1 MTRFAYVL
9 CCALAAATATGVATP
24 VSVRAAEPAAAQTP
38 AGGDK
43 AAIQA
48 LENGFEAAFRA
59 KDVDAIMKAYQPGPH
74 LFVFDVTPPRQHVGW
89 EDYKKDWQ
97 ALFATVAGPVNFNIT
112 DLDITTVGSVAYS
125 HSIQSLEHT
134 GKDGAKVK
142 LTVRVTDVYRKIHG
156 HWLIVQEHVSVPV
169 DLASGKPDLLSKP

>member
-9 CCALAAATATGVATP
+9 CCALAAAGLATP
-24 VSVRAAEPAAAQTP
+24 GSVRAAEPAAETS
-38 AGGDK
+38 AGSDK
-43 AAIQA
+43 AAIEA
-48 LENGFEAAFRA
+48 LEKGFEAAFRA
-59 KDVDAIMKAYQPGPH
+59 KEVDAIMKAYQPGPH

-97 ALFATVAGPVNFNIT
+97 ELFAAFPGPVTVDIT
-112 DLDITTVGSVAYS
+112 DLEITTVGTVAYS
-125 HSIQSLEHT
+125 HSVQSGHLT
-134 GKDGAKVK
+134 AKDGSKVN

>member
-9 CCALAAATATGVATP
+9 CCALAAAAATGVATP
-24 VSVRAAEPAAAQTP
+24 ESARAAEPAAETS
-38 AGGDK
+38 AGSDK
-43 AAIQA
+43 AAIEA
-48 LENGFEAAFRA
+48 LEKGFEAAFRA

-125 HSIQSLEHT
+125 HSIQRLEHT
-134 GKDGAKVK
+134 GKDGAKVNI
-142 LTVRVTDVYRKIHG
+142 TVRVTDVYRKIHG
-156 HWLIVQEHVSVPV
+156 QWLIVQEHVSVPV

>member
-9 CCALAAATATGVATP
+9 CCALAAAAAAGLATP
-24 VSVRAAEPAAAQTP
+24 GSVRAAEPAAETS
-38 AGGDK
+38 AGSDK
-43 AAIQA
+43 AAIEA
-48 LENGFEAAFRA
+48 LEKGFGAAFRA

-97 ALFATVAGPVNFNIT
+97 ELFAAFPGPVTVDIT
-112 DLDITTVGSVAYS
+112 DLEITTLGTVAYS
-125 HSIQSLEHT
+125 HSVQSGHLT
-134 GKDGAKVK
+134 AKDGSKVN

>member
-1 MTRFAYVL
+1 MRRLTYVL
-9 CCALAAATATGVATP
+9 CCALAAATVGGLAHPA
-24 VSVRAAEPAAAQTP
+24 SVRAAAPAAAETP

-48 LENGFEAAFRA
+48 LEKGFEAAFRA

-97 ALFATVAGPVNFNIT
+97 ALFAAVAGPVNFNIT

-125 HSIQSLEHT
+125 HSIQSLEHA
-134 GKDGAKVK
+134 GKDGAKVN

-169 DLASGKPDLLSKP
+169 DLASGKPDLLSRP

>member
-9 CCALAAATATGVATP
+9 CCALAAAAAAGLATP
-24 VSVRAAEPAAAQTP
+24 GSVRAAEPAAETS
-38 AGGDK
+38 AGSDK
-43 AAIQA
+43 AAIEA
-48 LENGFEAAFRA
+48 LEKGFEVAFRA

-97 ALFATVAGPVNFNIT
+97 ELFAAFPGPVTVDIT
-112 DLDITTVGSVAYS
+112 DLEITTVGTVAYS
-125 HSIQSLEHT
+125 HSVQSGHLT
-134 GKDGAKVK
+134 ATDGSKVN